1 MSTLEESAVK
11 VLRDLRELGYGCA
24 LVGGLAVGVRARPRT
39 TLDVDFA
46 VSVESDAEAEGVVH
60 ELQRRGYQ
68 LYDVLEQTVAGRL
81 ATARFRMDREDIRAG
96 SVDLLFASSGIEPE
110 IVVAAAAED
119 VEILPNLR
127 LPVARRGHLLAL
139 KVLSHEEQRR
149 PQDRVDI
156 MALLGVA
163 EEEDLRV
170 AREAVALITS
180 RNFHRDKDLLAE
192 LELFVRLAGELR
204 GGRGR

>member
-1 MSTLEESAVK
+1 VPALEESAVK

-46 VSVESDAEAEGVVH
+46 VAVESDAEAEGVAY
-60 ELQRRGYQ
+60 ELQRRGYY
-68 LYDVLEQTVAGRL
+68 LYDVLEQKIAKRL
-81 ATARFRMDREDIRAG
+81 ATARFRLDGGDIRVG

-110 IVVAAAAED
+110 IVAAAED

-163 EEEDLRV
+163 DEEDLRV

>member
-1 MSTLEESAVK
+1 MPALEESAVK

-46 VSVESDAEAEGVVH
+46 VAVESDAEAEGVAY
-60 ELQRRGYQ
+60 ELQRRGYH
-68 LYDVLEQTVAGRL
+68 LYDVLEQKIAKRL
-81 ATARFRMDREDIRAG
+81 ATARFRLDGGDIKVG

-110 IVVAAAAED
+110 TVAAAED
-119 VEILPNLR
+119 VEILPNLM

-163 EEEDLRV
+163 DEEDLRV

>member
-1 MSTLEESAVK
+1 MPALEESAVK

-46 VSVESDAEAEGVVH
+46 VAVESDAEAEGVAC

-68 LYDVLEQTVAGRL
+68 LYDVLEQKVAGRL
-81 ATARFRMDREDIRAG
+81 ATARFRLDGGDIKVG

-110 IVVAAAAED
+110 IVASAED

-163 EEEDLRV
+163 GEEDLRI
-170 AREAVALITS
+170 AREAAALITS
-180 RNFHRDKDLLAE
+180 RQFHRDKDLLAE
-192 LELFVRLAGELR
+192 LELFVGLAGELR
-204 GGRGR
+204 RERGR

>member
-1 MSTLEESAVK
+1 VPALEESTVK

-39 TLDVDFA
+39 TLHVDFA
-46 VSVESDAEAEGVVH
+46 VAVETDAEAEGVAY
-60 ELQRRGYQ
+60 EFQRRGYQ
-68 LYDVLEQTVAGRL
+68 LYDVLEQKVAGRL
-81 ATARFRMDREDIRAG
+81 ATARFRLDDGDIKVG

-110 IVVAAAAED
+110 IVASAED

-156 MALLGVA
+156 MALLRVA

-170 AREAVALITS
+170 AREAAALITS
-180 RNFHRDKDLLAE
+180 RQFHRDKDLLAE
-192 LELFVRLAGELR
+192 LELFVGLAGELR
-204 GGRGR
+204 RERGR